1 MSLKEAMVFTLVL
14 LCLTSLST
22 LHCVESQSTNNT
34 FIHPDGSVSGTAKI
48 QHNDN
53 RYTLTGNIFDQVL
66 VVECNNIVVDG
77 SGFTIQGAG
86 GWGVAGLGGKE
97 SSAAINLTCSNVTI
111 QNFHITGWE
120 VGIYGPYNN
129 NTITNNF
136 ISETRSCIAIYAD
149 NYNVVG
155 NYLASSIDGVLD
167 KGNNDIFSK
176 NWIPNDGQAFLIY
189 QTSGHIITENRIE
202 NNTQAINT
210 YDGEG
215 LEIYNNN
222 FINNQKN
229 VATMSDAFSAPLGGG
244 GGTLPPWDNG
254 KEGNYWSNYDGAD
267 ANRDGIG
274 DTAYVV
280 RSDIYTV
287 DRYPLSE
294 PLDIREPSI
303 KTTSMSNSLSLGT
316 SPSPLSNGNPN
327 SESISNSTI
336 LSQTP
341 QKNTGRLNQQQTI
354 LILVATALAGYFIVL
369 IAIATFRDKNQASQ
383 T

>member
-1 MSLKEAMVFTLVL
+1 
-14 LCLTSLST
+14 
-22 LHCVESQSTNNT
+22 
-34 FIHPDGSVSGTAKI
+34 
-48 QHNDN
+48 
-53 RYTLTGNIFDQVL
+53 
-66 VVECNNIVVDG
+66 
-77 SGFTIQGAG
+77 
-86 GWGVAGLGGKE
+86 
-97 SSAAINLTCSNVTI
+97 
-111 QNFHITGWE
+111 
-120 VGIYGPYNN
+120 
-129 NTITNNF
+129 
-136 ISETRSCIAIYAD
+136 
-149 NYNVVG
+149 
-155 NYLASSIDGVLD
+155 LASSIDGVLD

-176 NWIPNDGQAFLIY
+176 NWTPNDGQAFLIY
-189 QTSGHIITENRIE
+189 QTSEHIITENRIE